1 MRNTKQ
7 QQLVCD
13 DAFVCNV
20 CTWLYLHE
28 IQPKESKRPCCKV
41 NTNCNMLCKDQMDH
55 TVREGASGL
64 VQSDQEY
71 LYQFLE
77 FQLGSLNV
85 CDHIRSKSS
94 YDKSYFLL
102 GGSCHFTSNSLTC
115 FFFSFGYY
123 MILEFC
129 VRDSV
134 NLCLVVQNNS
144 QQNCFFQ
151 GILRVSNSSVP
162 FTRPMYMH
170 APRPIWHP

>member
-1 MRNTKQ
+1 
-7 QQLVCD
+7 
-13 DAFVCNV
+13 
-20 CTWLYLHE
+20 
-28 IQPKESKRPCCKV
+28 
-41 NTNCNMLCKDQMDH
+41 MDH

-64 VQSDQEY
+64 VQSDWEQ

-94 YDKSYFLL
+94 YDKLYFLL
-102 GGSCHFTSNSLTC
+102 GGSCHFTSNSPTC
-115 FFFSFGYY
+115 FFSFSFDYY

-144 QQNCFFQ
+144 QQNCFFSRHPEKSEQ
-151 GILRVSNSSVP
+151 QQCPIYPTYVYACPTTNL
-162 FTRPMYMH
+162 
-170 APRPIWHP
+170 APLNHRLPETLCS

>member
-1 MRNTKQ
+1 MKSTKI
-7 QQLVCD
+7 CNSW
-13 DAFVCNV
+13 FVM
-20 CTWLYLHE
+20 TLLFAIYLYRLE
-28 IQPKESKRPCCKV
+28 IQPKESKSPYCQV
-41 NTNCNMLCKDQMDH
+41 NTNCNKLCKDQMDH

-64 VQSDQEY
+64 VQSNQEY

-77 FQLGSLNV
+77 FQLGQLNV
-85 CDHIRSKSS
+85 QCDHIRSKSS
-94 YDKSYFLL
+94 YDKLYFLL
-102 GGSCHFTSNSLTC
+102 GGSCHFTSNSPTC
-115 FFFSFGYY
+115 FFFLLA

-151 GILRVSNSSVP
+151 GILRRVSNSSVP